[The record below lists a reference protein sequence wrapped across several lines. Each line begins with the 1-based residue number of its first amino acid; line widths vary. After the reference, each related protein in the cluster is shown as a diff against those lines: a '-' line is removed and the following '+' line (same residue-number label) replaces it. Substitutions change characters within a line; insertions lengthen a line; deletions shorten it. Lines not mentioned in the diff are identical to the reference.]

1 VPDLPKDVHASSSVT
16 AVRRLLAAVFAIGLA
31 LGCRDATSP
40 EVAAFGPRA
49 SVWLPDPSA
58 VILHDY
64 YSGLVNGTDLVIA
77 DSQSWATT
85 WAQLIRGVGPPPA
98 LPAVDFRTERVVLVA
113 LGQRSTGGYD
123 IRIDS
128 VVQFQRG
135 SVTYVTATSPGQK
148 CGTTSALSQPVDVIR
163 LSPKVEPIVFQ
174 RRAVV
179 RDCS

>member
-1 VPDLPKDVHASSSVT
+1 MAP
-16 AVRRLLAAVFAIGLA
+16 
-31 LGCRDATSP
+31 
-40 EVAAFGPRA
+40 
-49 SVWLPDPSA
+49 
-58 VILHDY
+58 
-64 YSGLVNGTDLVIA
+64 
-77 DSQSWATT
+77 T
-85 WAQLIRGVGPPPA
+85 WSLRIHRVGRPHGRSLIRGVGPPPA
-98 LPAVDFRTERVVLVA
+98 VPAVDFRTERVVLVA

-174 RRAVV
+174 RRGGV
-179 RDCS
+179 RDCSRNPTLAQGGLE

>member
-1 VPDLPKDVHASSSVT
+1 MAP
-16 AVRRLLAAVFAIGLA
+16 
-31 LGCRDATSP
+31 
-40 EVAAFGPRA
+40 
-49 SVWLPDPSA
+49 
-58 VILHDY
+58 
-64 YSGLVNGTDLVIA
+64 
-77 DSQSWATT
+77 T
-85 WAQLIRGVGPPPA
+85 WSLRIHRVGRPHGRS
-98 LPAVDFRTERVVLVA
+98 LFVVVA

>member
-1 VPDLPKDVHASSSVT
+1 VT
-16 AVRRLLAAVFAIGLA
+16 ALRRLLAAVFAIGLA

-58 VILHDY
+58 AILHDY

-135 SVTYVTATSPGQK
+135 SVTYVTATSPGNR
-148 CGTTSALSQPVDVIR
+148 CVTTQALTQPVDVMR
-163 LSPKVEPIVFQ
+163 VPQELEPMAFQ
-174 RRAVV
+174 RQAVV